1 MDLDDDWS
9 EVVGNIRNAR
19 TKCDRTS
26 RISVGEEANT
36 QVLGIFFKAGVQAIL
51 ILGSEMWV
59 MTPHTGKDLGG
70 VPTQGDPCIILRHPH
85 RLQDSIWE

>member
-36 QVLGIFFKAGVQAIL
+36 QVLGIFFKAGVQAVL

-59 MTPHTGKDLGG
+59 MTPHMGQDLGG
-70 VPTQGDPCIILRHPH
+70 GSNTGRPMYHFKAYT
-85 RLQDSIWE
+85 